1 MAAGRTLID
10 GVYKRIKGGNML
22 VDGVSKKIKCGKVLI
37 DGIERTISF
46 PAPIPV
52 TITTSAGLNYEK
64 NYAYVVYNGKN
75 HYPDE
80 TLTIESWDVVK
91 VVVKASKTGSGI
103 STLMN
108 IRLNG
113 ETVVKGTK
121 DTSEISYDYTPSA
134 NAASVT
140 IKLARAPAFQG
151 IVFSAEIT
159 ENDAGVEK

>member
-1 MAAGRTLID
+1 MID

-22 VDGVSKKIKCGKVLI
+22 VDGVSKKIKRGKVLI

-75 HYPDE
+75 HYPGE

-91 VVVKASKTGSGI
+91 VVVKASKAGTGI
-103 STLMN
+103 STNMR
-108 IRLNG
+108 IELNG
-113 ETVVKGTK
+113 EIVVRGTT

-134 NAASVT
+134 NATSAT
-140 IKLARAPAFQG
+140 INLMRAPALQG
-151 IVFSAEIT
+151 IVFNAKIT
-159 ENDAGVEK
+159 EG

>member
-1 MAAGRTLID
+1 MID

-22 VDGVSKKIKCGKVLI
+22 VGGVSKKIKCGKVLI

-52 TITTSAGLNYEK
+52 TITKSAGQPYNEK
-64 NYAYVVYNGKN
+64 YAYVVYNGEK

-91 VVVKASKTGSGI
+91 VVVKASKAGSGI
-103 STLMN
+103 SNLMS
-108 IRLNG
+108 IELNG
-113 ETVVKGTK
+113 EIVVRGTI

-134 NAASVT
+134 NAMSAT
-140 IKLARAPAFQG
+140 IDLVFARAPQG
-151 IVFSAEIT
+151 TVGRAEIT
-159 ENDAGVEK
+159 EMTRG

>member
-1 MAAGRTLID
+1 MAGRTLID

-52 TITTSAGLNYEK
+52 TITTSAGSQYNE

-75 HYPDE
+75 HYPGE
-80 TLTIESWDVVK
+80 TLTIVSWEGVK
-91 VVVKASKTGSGI
+91 VVVKASKTGSGF
-103 STLMN
+103 STLMKIN
-108 IRLNG
+108 LNG
-113 ETVVKGTK
+113 ETVVRGTK
-121 DTSEISYDYTPSA
+121 NTSEISYDYTPSA
-134 NAASVT
+134 NATSAT
-140 IKLARAPAFQG
+140 INLMRAPALQG

-159 ENDAGVEK
+159 EG